1 MAIML
6 LRHRLRPFVTL
17 ASLILFL
24 VLIQTLY
31 PELGLSSGGSQ
42 TSAIDRQEKG
52 YQNIAARRI
61 LSLQHETIFSSEL
74 GGISLPAASGLN
86 HGLGNVS
93 TRKVISK
100 PCEDVRNH
108 TGFPSACAYVR
119 ANTECHSG
127 TLVEYTTLFYC
138 RFAKMH
144 LVGYLLLFIWLV
156 MLFYMLGNT
165 AADYFCYSLK
175 KLSNLLQLPPTVA
188 GVSLLP
194 LGNGA
199 PDVFASIA
207 AFMGSGHS
215 QVGLNSV
222 LGGAV
227 FVTSVVAGSVCLAV
241 QFRSHESSR
250 VHLDSCC
257 FLRDMGFFLFT
268 LGILCAII
276 VIGEIH
282 FWESVAYLSIYVL
295 YAISV
300 AAFAMKTSGCIKQK
314 RFLLENLLTGMSTFW
329 FIPSPSLFLYQFP
342 LNCGMKSEECLSIKL
357 LALSCWTLCI
367 RTLELPFDLPRRLT
381 IPVAD
386 DLRWS
391 RPFAIASAVLAPA
404 LLAGV
409 WDSKDGE
416 PFGTS
421 ISEYLVGGSIG
432 VVLGIIAF
440 FTTEPEQPP
449 HHSLFIW
456 VAGSFIMSIVWFY
469 LIATELVAALVALGV
484 ILEINPAILGLTL
497 LAWGNSI
504 GDLISNLA
512 LSLNSGDDVQ
522 IAISGC
528 YAGPMFNTLVGLG
541 LSFVLASWK
550 ASPNALILREDN
562 SLFLTIGFL
571 FVILLWVLV
580 VLPASDMCPNKIMGV
595 GLLLLYATFL
605 SLQLAKSLGFISLGH
620 VSLGSESGFL
630 GIQIL

>member
-1 MAIML
+1 
-6 LRHRLRPFVTL
+6 
-17 ASLILFL
+17 
-24 VLIQTLY
+24 
-31 PELGLSSGGSQ
+31 
-42 TSAIDRQEKG
+42 
-52 YQNIAARRI
+52 
-61 LSLQHETIFSSEL
+61 
-74 GGISLPAASGLN
+74 
-86 HGLGNVS
+86 
-93 TRKVISK
+93 
-100 PCEDVRNH
+100 
-108 TGFPSACAYVR
+108 
-119 ANTECHSG
+119 
-127 TLVEYTTLFYC
+127 
-138 RFAKMH
+138 
-144 LVGYLLLFIWLV
+144 
-156 MLFYMLGNT
+156 
-165 AADYFCYSLK
+165 
-175 KLSNLLQLPPTVA
+175 
-188 GVSLLP
+188 
-194 LGNGA
+194 
-199 PDVFASIA
+199 
-207 AFMGSGHS
+207 
-215 QVGLNSV
+215 
-222 LGGAV
+222 
-227 FVTSVVAGSVCLAV
+227 
-241 QFRSHESSR
+241 
-250 VHLDSCC
+250 
-257 FLRDMGFFLFT
+257 MGFFLFT

-300 AAFAMKTSGCIKQK
+300 AAFACMKTSTCIKQK
-314 RFLLENLLTGMSTFW
+314 QFLLEKLLTGSFGSLSSGHQSDEEELGASSESTEGVDSPQESMLPQWNTHISIYSHTSLAGPLDASLAAMETAPCSFW
-329 FIPSPSLFLYQFP
+329 GYAKRQFA
-342 LNCGMKSEECLSIKL
+342 EWQ
-357 LALSCWTLCI
+357 ALSCWTLCI

-440 FTTEPEQPP
+440 LTTKPEQPP

-484 ILEINPAILGLTL
+484 ILEMNPAILGLTL

-562 SLFLTIGFL
+562 SLFYTIGFL

-595 GLLLLYATFL
+595 GLLLLYAMFL

>member
-24 VLIQTLY
+24 VLFQTLY
-31 PELGLSSGGSQ
+31 PELGLSSSGSQ

-61 LSLQHETIFSSEL
+61 LSFEHETIFSSEL
-74 GGISLPAASGLN
+74 GGISLPAATGLN

-119 ANTECHSG
+119 GNTECHSG

-207 AFMGSGHS
+207 AFMGTGHS

-300 AAFAMKTSGCIKQK
+300 AAFACMKTSTCIKQK
-314 RFLLENLLTGMSTFW
+314 QFLLEKLLTGMSTFW

-342 LNCGMKSEECLSIKL
+342 LNYGMKSEECLSIKL
-357 LALSCWTLCI
+357 LVHLWMFLMCCLNLLRCI
-367 RTLELPFDLPRRLT
+367 FEWLE
-381 IPVAD
+381 
-386 DLRWS
+386 
-391 RPFAIASAVLAPA
+391 
-404 LLAGV
+404 G
-409 WDSKDGE
+409 
-416 PFGTS
+416 S
-421 ISEYLVGGSIG
+421 ISSYE
-432 VVLGIIAF
+432 
-440 FTTEPEQPP
+440 
-449 HHSLFIW
+449 
-456 VAGSFIMSIVWFY
+456 
-469 LIATELVAALVALGV
+469 
-484 ILEINPAILGLTL
+484 
-497 LAWGNSI
+497 
-504 GDLISNLA
+504 
-512 LSLNSGDDVQ
+512 
-522 IAISGC
+522 
-528 YAGPMFNTLVGLG
+528 
-541 LSFVLASWK
+541 
-550 ASPNALILREDN
+550 
-562 SLFLTIGFL
+562 
-571 FVILLWVLV
+571 
-580 VLPASDMCPNKIMGV
+580 
-595 GLLLLYATFL
+595 
-605 SLQLAKSLGFISLGH
+605 
-620 VSLGSESGFL
+620 
-630 GIQIL
+630 